1 MAYECKFCF
10 IRSFEKLLKE
20 RSFPEEKKDEILTA
34 FLKYIAE
41 VDSSQISPLI
51 GREMEIMVKK
61 YLNNPDPYKEEKR
74 QSNQFLLNLYP
85 KFKKKVETA
94 SNPFETA
101 LRLAIAGN
109 IIDYA
114 ASTNFNVMDN
124 INYVLNAKF
133 GIDHSRELE
142 TAIKQAN
149 TILYLGDNTGEI
161 VLDKLFIETIG
172 HPNVYFAVK
181 EKPVIND
188 ATMEDARYTGMDK
201 VAKIISNGYDAPST
215 ILDKSSKEF
224 IEIYQH
230 ADLVIS
236 KGQGNLEGL
245 FRSGKENTFFLLM
258 VKCDVIARLVG
269 VKKDD
274 FVVFKKSLC
283 K

>member
-10 IRSFEKLLKE
+10 IRSFETLLKE
-20 RSFPEEKKDEILTA
+20 RPFPEEKKDEILTA

-41 VDSSQISPLI
+41 VDSAQISPLI

-74 QSNQFLLNLYP
+74 QSNRFLLNLYP
-85 KFKKKVETA
+85 EFKKKVETA

-114 ASTNFNVMDN
+114 ASTNFKVMDN
-124 INYVLNAKF
+124 INYVLNAEF
-133 GIDHSRELE
+133 GIDHSRQLE

-149 TILYLGDNTGEI
+149 TILYLGDNCGEI
-161 VLDKLFIETIG
+161 VLDKLFIETTG

-188 ATMEDARYTGMDK
+188 ATMEDALYTGMDK
-201 VAKIISNGYDAPST
+201 VAKVISNGYDAPST
-215 ILDKSSKEF
+215 ILDQSSKEF

-269 VKKDD
+269 VKKGD